1 MQRILIYINAT
12 SLLGVEGDKDFVNLV
27 SALVIGGTG
36 GHHVEEFWEF
46 DLSTAILVEFSD
58 HLINSLSLSLNT

>member
-27 SALVIGGTG
+27 SALVIRGTG